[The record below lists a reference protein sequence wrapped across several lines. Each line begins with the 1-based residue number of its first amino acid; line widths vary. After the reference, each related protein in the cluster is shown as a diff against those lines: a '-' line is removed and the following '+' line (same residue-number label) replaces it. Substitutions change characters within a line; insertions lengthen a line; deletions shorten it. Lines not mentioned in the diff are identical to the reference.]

1 MDAPLVS
8 AAMCGPSSPP
18 SARLPARTIARR
30 TATATWLPCA
40 RTCRE
45 APRKVREGA
54 EKGHA
59 AAVGLHPLAKKP
71 ITPAAAMSTAALLP
85 SLPPKLPPR
94 LALLPPRESGEAP
107 PSRACPQIHA
117 SHAGLHAARL
127 IAPPP
132 SRLLLPQ
139 LPPRVGRAACRRGT
153 EIVQRCGGRAG
164 EGARSARR
172 PRPHIPRPRR
182 RCRRSRP
189 RLRAGSEKAQ
199 RKAPGD
205 RPRRSKGAPAR
216 LCPLG
221 SSSDG
226 SDSELTLWGGQR
238 RVRESGEGLRGGGEK
253 AATPER

>member
-153 EIVQRCGGRAG
+153 EIVQRCGEGR
-164 EGARSARR
+164 E
-172 PRPHIPRPRR
+172 
-182 RCRRSRP
+182 
-189 RLRAGSEKAQ
+189 
-199 RKAPGD
+199 KAPG
-205 RPRRSKGAPAR
+205 RRAALVPISLVPAAAVAGRGHACEQARRRLRGKLRGTALAGRRAHRRGSAPWGAAR
-216 LCPLG
+216 TAPTR
-221 SSSDG
+221 SSPCG
-226 SDSELTLWGGQR
+226 E
-238 RVRESGEGLRGGGEK
+238 VREG
-253 AATPER
+253 